1 MKLLNFYALENNLHL
16 GVVENGQVFDL
27 SAAMPTKMAFSSV
40 VEFVRGGP
48 DTICEAEVA
57 LKRHREEH
65 FLWRPFETLKH
76 GPLISRECRIF
87 AVGLNYADHAAENH
101 LPAPDNPIIF
111 TKLTSGVTPHNHAVA
126 LPACSSQVDYEAEFA
141 FMISRAAKGVSET
154 DGAQFIAGYTIM
166 NDVTARDLQFQDK
179 QWFRGKN
186 CDGFAPL
193 GPYLVT
199 ADELLNP
206 DNLEIKLTLNGR
218 TMQHSNTRNLFFKP
232 PKLIAYLSQTLGL
245 EAGDVITTGTPAGIG
260 YFLNPQVFLKPGDV
274 MEVEIERIGVLRN
287 SIRAPQPGFERSAA

>member
-1 MKLLNFYALENNLHL
+1 MKLLNFYTAENDLHL

-27 SAAMPTKMAFSSV
+27 SAAIPAKIAFSSV

-48 DTICEAEVA
+48 EAICEAEAA
-57 LKRHREEH
+57 LPRYREEH
-65 FLWRPFETLKH
+65 FRWRPFETLEH
-76 GPLISRECRIF
+76 GPLISREGRIF

-101 LPAPDNPIIF
+101 LPPPDSPIIF
-111 TKLTSGVTPHNHAVA
+111 TKLASGVTPHNRAVA

-154 DGAQFIAGYTIM
+154 DGVRFIAGYTIM

-199 ADELLNP
+199 ADELSNS
-206 DNLEIKLTLNGR
+206 DNLEIKLTLNGQV
-218 TMQHSNTRNLFFKP
+218 MQHSNTRNLFFKP
-232 PKLIAYLSQTLGL
+232 PTLIAYLSQTLGL
-245 EAGDVITTGTPAGIG
+245 EAGDVIATGTPAGIG

-274 MEVEIERIGVLRN
+274 MEVEVERIGVLRN
-287 SIRAPQPGFERSAA
+287 SICAPQAGLERCDA